1 MVDSDN
7 PTKLKI
13 DLKDDIRQTFIVM
26 KYEMIKFKTG
36 KKIYIYGIVN
46 IIALVAMAVAL
57 FINSNTVTTEGA
69 LRSFISLLNLIL
81 LIGATLFSSVT
92 LVSEFEEKT
101 SLVLFTKPIRRA
113 SIFFGK
119 FLAAYILNFGFTVV
133 YYILAAIV
141 VLVKTGGFTP
151 NMFISIG
158 FCMAYIFALTGIA
171 MFFSSVM
178 KKSSSASI
186 LTFVFLLLVPSIITA
201 IVVAIQGNITEDSF
215 YLWYMIDTA
224 WSIVPDSI
232 AGQARDGA
240 LETLVML
247 IWGIIPT
254 AIACRVFRKKQI

>member
-1 MVDSDN
+1 MVDSEN
-7 PTKLKI
+7 PTKLDI

-26 KYEMIKFKTG
+26 KYEMIKFMTG

-46 IIALVAMAVAL
+46 IIALAAMAVAL
-57 FINSNTVTTEGA
+57 FINSNSVTTEGA

-133 YYILAAIV
+133 YYILAAII
-141 VLVKTGGFTP
+141 VLIKTGGITP
-151 NMFISIG
+151 NMFISIA
-158 FCMAYIFALTGIA
+158 FCMPYIFALTGIA

-186 LTFVFLLLVPSIITA
+186 LTFVFLLLVPSIITT
-201 IVVAIQGNITEDSF
+201 IVVAIKGNITEDSF

-224 WSIVPDSI
+224 WTIIPDSI
-232 AGQARDGA
+232 AGQAKDVA
-240 LETLVML
+240 LEILVML
-247 IWGIIPT
+247 IWGIVPT